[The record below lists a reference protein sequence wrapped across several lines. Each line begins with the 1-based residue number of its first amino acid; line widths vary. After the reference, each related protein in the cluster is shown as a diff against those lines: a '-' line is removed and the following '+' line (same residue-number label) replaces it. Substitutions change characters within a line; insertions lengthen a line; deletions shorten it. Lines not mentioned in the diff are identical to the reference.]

1 MTEQAKAAQT
11 IVVRSQLH
19 SHDGKGSR
27 GDGGPRDGDER
38 DKVNLDK
45 RERKILKKGT
55 NGERGEAPG
64 WYVEASTA
72 CD

>member
-11 IVVRSQLH
+11 IVVQSQLH
-19 SHDGKGSR
+19 SHDCKGTR
-27 GDGGPRDGDER
+27 GHGRHRDGDER

-45 RERKILKKGT
+45 RGRNITK
-55 NGERGEAPG
+55 RGGPVVRHPG